1 MRYYMRFRSLELCL
15 WMQSPTRFC
24 LSPEF
29 LFSIYCP
36 TASGLRESVSEVQIA
51 KSYYLFLTRLQTAA
65 LPRSVS
71 DIVFPKDCVTSFKGT
86 HFFFKDCFIMR
97 VCLWLCQY
105 WYFSASDP
113 NPRQEM
119 KGGRGQCCQW
129 DSGPCHCEALWP
141 GGHRSSPDS
150 SHLSEL

>member
-1 MRYYMRFRSLELCL
+1 MRYYVHFRSLELCL
-15 WMQSPTRFC
+15 WMQSTTRFC

-36 TASGLRESVSEVQIA
+36 TASGLRESVSAVQLA
-51 KSYYLFLTRLQTAA
+51 KSYYLFLTRLQPAA

-113 NPRQEM
+113 NPTQEM
-119 KGGRGQCCQW
+119 KGGRSSVGT
-129 DSGPCHCEALWP
+129 SRAPATVKPCDQVGTAPHQTP
-141 GGHRSSPDS
+141 R
-150 SHLSEL
+150 LSEL